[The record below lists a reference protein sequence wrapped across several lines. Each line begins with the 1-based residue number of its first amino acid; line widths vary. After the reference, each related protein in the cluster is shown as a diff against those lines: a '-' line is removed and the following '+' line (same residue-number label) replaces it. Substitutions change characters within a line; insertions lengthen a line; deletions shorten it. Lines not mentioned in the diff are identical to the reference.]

1 MSDQRSPA
9 AGLAVPVV
17 GTSATR
23 VDAAEKV
30 VGRACYATDVSLPGL
45 LVGKVLRSP
54 HAHARILSIDTA
66 RAEALPGVFAV
77 VTAADLPPLTSTDMT
92 DAEAR
97 EMRHVR
103 DRVLASDKVLFVGH
117 PIAAVAARTGE
128 IAERALSLIDVD
140 YELLSPVV
148 DVLDAM
154 APDAP
159 ILHPDLRTRSLA
171 GPGEAPTNVAMHFQQ
186 LKGDPA
192 AGFAAADVV
201 VEREFRTQMVHQG
214 YLEPHASTA
223 VWTASG
229 DLTIYATTQGSFAVR
244 DHVTQLLQLPMS
256 RVRVV
261 PMEVGGAFGGKNSS
275 FVDGVTALLARKA
288 CRPVK
293 VVMSRYETFL
303 GTGPSSGTVIRVKMG
318 ATSEGR
324 ITAAQAELFY
334 EAGAYPGS
342 PVGSGAHIMFAPY
355 DIPSGQIDGYDV
367 VVNKPKTDSYRGP
380 GATPANFAVEQV
392 VNELADALNLDPLA
406 FRLLNSVEDGTET
419 VDGTVHMHIGAV
431 QVLEAAKAHPHYTAP
446 LEGAHRGRG
455 VAHAFWG
462 NWGARSSVT
471 ATVNPDGTV
480 ALLMGSVDITG
491 TRTSIAMQAAEALG
505 LPLNRVKVTV
515 GDTDAI
521 GYSDV
526 SAGSRTTVATG
537 HAAVQAANEVID
549 KMRARLAHLWGIDV
563 NAIVYEGDTFRSLDD
578 PETSISFADLAARL
592 PDTGN
597 TVVGASNVDVQEW
610 GSSFGTHIVDVAVD
624 PETGKVTLLRYTVVQ
639 DVGKA
644 INPLQVEGQLQGGA
658 VQGIGW
664 ALYEG
669 YDYDAAGQM
678 RNPTLLDYKLPT
690 MLDVPM
696 IDTVLVEVPYPGHP
710 FGARGVGET
719 PILPP
724 PAAIAQAVANA
735 VGARVCELPMT
746 PARVLE
752 ALGVISRPD
761 TG

>member
-1 MSDQRSPA
+1 
-9 AGLAVPVV
+9 
-17 GTSATR
+17 
-23 VDAAEKV
+23 
-30 VGRACYATDVSLPGL
+30 
-45 LVGKVLRSP
+45 
-54 HAHARILSIDTA
+54 
-66 RAEALPGVFAV
+66 
-77 VTAADLPPLTSTDMT
+77 
-92 DAEAR
+92 
-97 EMRHVR
+97 
-103 DRVLASDKVLFVGH
+103 
-117 PIAAVAARTGE
+117 
-128 IAERALSLIDVD
+128 
-140 YELLSPVV
+140 
-148 DVLDAM
+148 
-154 APDAP
+154 
-159 ILHPDLRTRSLA
+159 
-171 GPGEAPTNVAMHFQQ
+171 
-186 LKGDPA
+186 
-192 AGFAAADVV
+192 
-201 VEREFRTQMVHQG
+201 
-214 YLEPHASTA
+214 
-223 VWTASG
+223 
-229 DLTIYATTQGSFAVR
+229 
-244 DHVTQLLQLPMS
+244 
-256 RVRVV
+256 
-261 PMEVGGAFGGKNSS
+261 
-275 FVDGVTALLARKA
+275 
-288 CRPVK
+288 
-293 VVMSRYETFL
+293 
-303 GTGPSSGTVIRVKMG
+303 
-318 ATSEGR
+318 
-324 ITAAQAELFY
+324 
-334 EAGAYPGS
+334 
-342 PVGSGAHIMFAPY
+342 
-355 DIPSGQIDGYDV
+355 
-367 VVNKPKTDSYRGP
+367 
-380 GATPANFAVEQV
+380 
-392 VNELADALNLDPLA
+392 
-406 FRLLNSVEDGTET
+406 
-419 VDGTVHMHIGAV
+419 MHIGAV

-537 HAAVQAANEVID
+537 HAAVQAVHEVLD
-549 KMRARLAHLWGIDV
+549 KMQARLAHLWEVDV
-563 NAIVYEGDTFRSLDD
+563 DAIVYEGDTFRSLDD

-597 TVVGASNVDVQEW
+597 TVVGAANVDVQEW

-669 YDYDAAGQM
+669 YDYDAEGQM